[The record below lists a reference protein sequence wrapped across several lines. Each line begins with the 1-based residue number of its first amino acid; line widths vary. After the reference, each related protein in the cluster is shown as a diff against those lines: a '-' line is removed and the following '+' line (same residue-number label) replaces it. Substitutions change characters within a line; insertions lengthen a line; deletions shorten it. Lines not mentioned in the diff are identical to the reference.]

1 MKVKTRLANHG
12 FTLIELIIVIV
23 MLGILSTFTFGFIS
37 WGARYY
43 LDVSERQLV
52 LDDSRFIIERLTREL
67 RTALPYSVRTLTDND
82 EYACI
87 EYVPIVASGRYID
100 IPQNPAD
107 SDDITVS
114 VISPTSGSLAAG
126 NQFSVFTTSA
136 NEVYDSSNNQTFTI
150 DSVSAIALDSSQTV
164 SFSSAIS
171 FDDISP
177 AQRYYIWS
185 TPVSYCLELNSDK
198 YDIYRYQSYAA
209 TTNQLTP
216 TQLKAA
222 SNISYALMAK
232 NVSNSLATET
242 PFHVNDNSSLIRHAQ
257 IAIYLE
263 FSRLTDDNE
272 NMFFHHLV
280 QVPNA
285 P

>member
-1 MKVKTRLANHG
+1 MRK

-67 RTALPYSVRTLTDND
+67 RTALPYSIRTLTDSD

-171 FDDISP
+171 SSSDSSVSGSASIKPLSNNVLNHDITFLMSELYTRSP
-177 AQRYYIWS
+177 
-185 TPVSYCLELNSDK
+185 
-198 YDIYRYQSYAA
+198 
-209 TTNQLTP
+209 
-216 TQLKAA
+216 
-222 SNISYALMAK
+222 
-232 NVSNSLATET
+232 SNSGTISEK
-242 PFHVNDNSSLIRHAQ
+242 
-257 IAIYLE
+257 
-263 FSRLTDDNE
+263 
-272 NMFFHHLV
+272 
-280 QVPNA
+280 
-285 P
+285 